1 MSQHWIL
8 KKENIKKLWACS
20 IVLLVFLLLVQLI
33 FPIKGH
39 FEVESWIGFGAWF
52 GFLACV
58 LMILFSKLLGL
69 IVKKSE
75 DYYEKNKG
83 NS

>member
-8 KKENIKKLWACS
+8 KKENIKKLWVCS
-20 IVLLVFLLLVQLI
+20 IVLLVFLVLVQLF

-52 GFLACV
+52 GFIACI
-58 LMILFSKLLGL
+58 LMILFSKVLGL
-69 IVKKSE
+69 VVKKSE
-75 DYYEKNKG
+75 DYYVQDEG

>member
-1 MSQHWIL
+1 MNQHWIL
-8 KKENIKKLWACS
+8 KKDNIKKLWIYS
-20 IVLLVFLLLVQLI
+20 IILLIFLVLIQII

-39 FEVESWIGFGAWF
+39 FEVERWLGFGAWF

-58 LMILFSKLLGL
+58 LMILFSKVLGL
-69 IVKKSE
+69 VVKKPE
-75 DYYEKNKG
+75 DYYEKNEE

>member
-8 KKENIKKLWACS
+8 KKENIKKLWVSS
-20 IVLLVFLLLVQLI
+20 IVLLVCLVLVQLF

-52 GFLACV
+52 GFIACI
-58 LMILFSKLLGL
+58 LMILFSKVLGL
-69 IVKKSE
+69 VVKKSE
-75 DYYEKNKG
+75 DYYVQDEG

>member
-1 MSQHWIL
+1 MNQHWIL
-8 KKENIKKLWACS
+8 KKENIKKIWIYS
-20 IVLLVFLLLVQLI
+20 ITLLAFLVLIQIIL
-33 FPIKGH
+33 PIDGH

-52 GFLACV
+52 GFIACV

-69 IVKKSE
+69 VVKKPE
-75 DYYEKNKG
+75 DYYKKNEE

>member
-8 KKENIKKLWACS
+8 KKENIKKLWVCS
-20 IVLLVFLLLVQLI
+20 IILLVSLVLVQLF

-52 GFLACV
+52 GFIACI
-58 LMILFSKLLGL
+58 LMILFSKVLGL
-69 IVKKSE
+69 VVKKSE
-75 DYYEKNKG
+75 DYYVQDEG